1 MGFINTST
9 KFATAAISSKA
20 NGTEEH
26 MSVCLLPKMN
36 NYGSIHTLRVDM
48 GKVPSSKK
56 EFNILSNIY
65 KKIKTI

>member
-20 NGTEEH
+20 KGTEEH

-48 GKVPSSKK
+48 GKSP
-56 EFNILSNIY
+56 LL
-65 KKIKTI
+65 

>member
-20 NGTEEH
+20 KGTEEH
-26 MSVCLLPKMN
+26 MSVCLLPKN

-48 GKVPSSKK
+48 GKSP
-56 EFNILSNIY
+56 LL
-65 KKIKTI
+65 